1 MYTSHMAQPNN
12 AATTTV
18 ATVIRNGMIRMGRFA
33 GSRASGSSD
42 GSVTGSPGALSAGA
56 RASGTSDAAMLRL
69 SAASLRFDVISIT
82 GMTGHL
88 ATMRIQD
95 ERTMMY
101 VANVNRAGC
110 QTYRSKPKRLAIRR
124 SAMVMSQAP
133 TNMSEMGAT

>member
-1 MYTSHMAQPNN
+1 MVASRVHGVPMYTSHMAQPNN
-12 AATTTV
+12 AATITV

-33 GSRASGSSD
+33 GG
-42 GSVTGSPGALSAGA
+42 
-56 RASGTSDAAMLRL
+56 RASGTNEAAVPRS

-110 QTYRSKPKRLAIRR
+110 QTYRSKPKRVAIRR
-124 SAMVMSQAP
+124 SAMVMNQA
-133 TNMSEMGAT
+133 TTIITEMGAT